1 MLAQVLILRF
11 RLHGGL
17 QLSSW
22 GEGNGAAIPKT
33 DGLHKTTLGDTRR
46 ELTKTLAGI
55 AAAET
60 AAETVEL
67 RRVCRSCRC
76 LGLTK
81 DQGLTKPSSTAL
93 KKPHRLGSF
102 LYELIS

>member
-1 MLAQVLILRF
+1 MKSTSAADGNGTRAKVLAQVLILRF

-46 ELTKTLAGI
+46 ELTKRLLESQQLRQQLKLLSSGGSAVPAG
-55 AAAET
+55 AW
-60 AAETVEL
+60 
-67 RRVCRSCRC
+67 
-76 LGLTK
+76 G
-81 DQGLTKPSSTAL
+81 
-93 KKPHRLGSF
+93 
-102 LYELIS
+102 